1 MIFGPTGARDVLPVY
16 GRDFRFLRVDGT
28 PLTHGRR
35 VGVRALYGDVVG
47 QEHLLL
53 ERLDGHVMPVLAH
66 AAPLPETVGQH
77 ARAVLVQQDVT
88 RLHEAEQLKDDF
100 LSLISH
106 EFRTPLTAI
115 HGGAQLLLKQRSALN
130 EATQEELL
138 SDIATESERLDHMLA
153 NILTLAAVMAGRLE
167 VSTEPVLL
175 APLVNQ
181 IVSAI
186 ARQFPHHPLRVA
198 VPSGLP
204 AIEGDAALLTEVLTN
219 LYENAAKYSSPGDA
233 IVTSAY
239 PAGECIAL
247 DVTDAGMGI
256 PADQIE
262 RIFTR
267 FHRVDPT
274 SPVRGTGLG
283 LYLSRA
289 LIEAQGGQ
297 LVARSAGPGTG
308 STFTI
313 TLPVADN
320 WGSAV

>member
-1 MIFGPTGARDVLPVY
+1 
-16 GRDFRFLRVDGT
+16 
-28 PLTHGRR
+28 
-35 VGVRALYGDVVG
+35 
-47 QEHLLL
+47 
-53 ERLDGHVMPVLAH
+53 
-66 AAPLPETVGQH
+66 
-77 ARAVLVQQDVT
+77 
-88 RLHEAEQLKDDF
+88 
-100 LSLISH
+100 
-106 EFRTPLTAI
+106 
-115 HGGAQLLLKQRSALN
+115 
-130 EATQEELL
+130 
-138 SDIATESERLDHMLA
+138 
-153 NILTLAAVMAGRLE
+153 MAGRLE

-181 IVSAI
+181 TVSAL
-186 ARQFPHHPLRVA
+186 ARRFPHHPLRVA
-198 VPSGLP
+198 IPPGLP

-219 LYENAAKYSSPGDA
+219 LYENAAKYSPPGGA
-233 IVTSAY
+233 IVTTAY
-239 PAGECIAL
+239 LTGASIAL

-256 PADQIE
+256 PADQLE

-313 TLPVADN
+313 TLPIVSN
-320 WGSAV
+320 WCSPD